1 MDVCFIDRGLDL
13 LDALSFFQLK
23 INFGYEM
30 RKLLMLFLTLFLAV
44 NSVYSQC
51 AMCKANIT
59 NSEEGAQLAA
69 GINDGIVYLLVVP
82 YLIFAGFALAIYVST
97 KRKNRQF

>member
-1 MDVCFIDRGLDL
+1 
-13 LDALSFFQLK
+13 
-23 INFGYEM
+23 
-30 RKLLMLFLTLFLAV
+30 MLFLALFLAV
-44 NSVYSQC
+44 NFVYSQC

-82 YLIFAGFALAIYVST
+82 YLIFAGFALAIYVSARKK
-97 KRKNRQF
+97 KRNFYLS